1 MSDLTRL
8 CRGIHVFK
16 RPMPI
21 LVSLIFITLLPK
33 ETKKTN
39 CNFLSRSK
47 KRKFFFR
54 LKPVHLHLRLLEDPS
69 SIKYHMALFVVIVL
83 ALLIA
88 AVRSL
93 LEVINFVQLI
103 LFTILRGEP
112 NPPAPQRPGPRR
124 RLFD

>member
-1 MSDLTRL
+1 
-8 CRGIHVFK
+8 
-16 RPMPI
+16 MPI

-33 ETKKTN
+33 ETKKTI

-47 KRKFFFR
+47 KKKKVFFR